1 MLVDDEHEHKHSVR
15 DTGGKILQKPCFSF
29 CLSIRGYHSNLPP
42 LKPNF
47 QNLRG
52 GKLEGFGKNR
62 KVQIVEK
69 KRKKNMKIQKKNM
82 EI

>member
-1 MLVDDEHEHKHSVR
+1 IKNVIYYYYIIFYV
-15 DTGGKILQKPCFSF
+15 
-29 CLSIRGYHSNLPP
+29 IRGYHSNLPP

-47 QNLRG
+47 QNLR

-69 KRKKNMKIQKKNM
+69 KRKKNMKIKKKKHGNLKKRKKKP
-82 EI
+82 